1 MASAASAPKT
11 LLASS
16 MTIRVLGAAVAVALL
31 WAVVG
36 LVL

>member
-1 MASAASAPKT
+1 MASAVSAPKT

-16 MTIRVLGAAVAVALL
+16 MTIRVLGAAAAAVLL